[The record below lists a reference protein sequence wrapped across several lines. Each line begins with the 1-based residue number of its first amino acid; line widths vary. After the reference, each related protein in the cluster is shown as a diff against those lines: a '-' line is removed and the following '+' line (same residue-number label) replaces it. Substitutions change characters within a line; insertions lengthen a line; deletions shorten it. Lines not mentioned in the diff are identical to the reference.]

1 MEPFEH
7 RDAVIDRLAAAQ
19 HGVISRSQLA
29 RAGVSHRAIARR
41 LANGRLQPMFRGVYR
56 AGPVLAPRSREM
68 AAVLACGIESWVS
81 HRSAGLVWESLA
93 ADNLGRNVEVT
104 VPRAT
109 RRRIEGIIT
118 HRSRSLTREDVMH
131 HESLPI
137 TTPARTLLDLA
148 TVLPSAELERAI
160 ARAERNGLA
169 RPNDVLERARTCAK
183 HPGALT
189 VRRLLENSQSPA
201 LTRSE
206 AEARLLDLVRRG
218 RLRRPQVNARLNGY
232 EVDMLWAEERLVV
245 EVDGFAYH
253 SSERAFTND
262 RRRDAALTA
271 AGFRVVR
278 FTWSDITKQP
288 EATLV
293 MLAQAL
299 SRR

>member
-1 MEPFEH
+1 
-7 RDAVIDRLAAAQ
+7 
-19 HGVISRSQLA
+19 
-29 RAGVSHRAIARR
+29 
-41 LANGRLQPMFRGVYR
+41 
-56 AGPVLAPRSREM
+56 
-68 AAVLACGIESWVS
+68 
-81 HRSAGLVWESLA
+81 
-93 ADNLGRNVEVT
+93 VEVT
-104 VPRAT
+104 VPREI

-118 HRSRSLTREDVMH
+118 HRSRSLTPEDVLH

-148 TVLPSAELERAI
+148 TVLPTVELERAI
-160 ARAERNGLA
+160 ARSERRGLA
-169 RPNDVLERARTCAK
+169 RPSDVLARACACAK

-189 VRRLLENSQSPA
+189 IRRLLEDNQSPM

-206 AEARLLDLVRRG
+206 AEARFLDLVRRG
-218 RLRRPQVNARLNGY
+218 GLRRPQANVQLNGY
-232 EVDMLWAEERLVV
+232 EVDLLWAEERLVV

-262 RRRDAALTA
+262 RRRDASLTA

-278 FTWSDITKQP
+278 VSWKDITKQP

-299 SRR
+299 VRR

>member
-1 MEPFEH
+1 
-7 RDAVIDRLAAAQ
+7 
-19 HGVISRSQLA
+19 
-29 RAGVSHRAIARR
+29 
-41 LANGRLQPMFRGVYR
+41 
-56 AGPVLAPRSREM
+56 LAPRAREM
-68 AAVLACGIESWVS
+68 AAVLACGAESWVS
-81 HRSAGLVWESLA
+81 HRSAASVWEGVPEA
-93 ADNLGRNVEVT
+93 KLGGDVEVT
-104 VPRAT
+104 VPRAM
-109 RRRIEGIIT
+109 RRRIEGIVT
-118 HRSRSLTREDVMH
+118 HRSRFLTSEDFVR

-148 TVLPSAELERAI
+148 TVLPSPELERAI
-160 ARAERNGLA
+160 ARADRSGLV
-169 RPNDVLERARTCAK
+169 PPSDLLERARACAK

-189 VRRLLENSQSPA
+189 IRRLLENDQSPA
-201 LTRSE
+201 FTRSE

-218 RLRRPQVNARLNGY
+218 RLLRPQVNARLNGY
-232 EVDMLWAEERLVV
+232 EVDLLWAVDRLVV

-278 FTWSDITKQP
+278 ITWNDITKQP

-299 SRR
+299 ARR